1 MTRDSRPDEEFAMSD
16 PYRIVID
23 TNGSRQPEPAPAR
36 PRDRGTIVRA
46 LIWTVLVI
54 SAVGNSVSSFAGLP
68 TLVHLGFGVVT
79 AICIVVLSLQY
90 LQQHR

>member
-1 MTRDSRPDEEFAMSD
+1 MSD

-23 TNGSRQPEPAPAR
+23 TQGSRHPEPTTTR
-36 PRDRGTIVRA
+36 PRDRGAVLRA
-46 LIWTVLVI
+46 LVWTVLVI

-68 TLVHLGFGVVT
+68 TLVHLAFGVVS